1 MKISVCWEINS
12 STPYHKSLVGVDDVE
27 EAREQVPGDVKEGQN
42 DDVPDLHEPRAVEAV
57 SRDHHDQEVEGGEEG
72 AEDDKDG
79 KDGREA
85 DIEKAVEEGAGTH
98 LPTHQYM
105 PTHKSQRRPFQPRF

>member
-1 MKISVCWEINS
+1 MDNIEEATQKV
-12 STPYHKSLVGVDDVE
+12 PHHVE
-27 EAREQVPGDVKEGQN
+27 ERLEDF
-42 DDVPDLHEPRAVEAV
+42 VPDLHEPRAVEAV

-85 DIEKAVEEGAGTH
+85 DIEKAVEEGAGTN
-98 LPTHQYM
+98 LPTHQYI

>member
-1 MKISVCWEINS
+1 MES
-12 STPYHKSLVGVDDVE
+12 SYQESLIGVDNVE
-27 EAREQVPGDVKEGQN
+27 EATQKVPHHVEERLEY
-42 DDVPDLHEPRAVEAV
+42 DVPDLHEPRAVEAV

-85 DIEKAVEEGAGTH
+85 DIEKAVEERAGTY

-105 PTHKSQRRPFQPRF
+105 PTHKSQRRPFQPRV